1 MDQQPNVRL
10 AIANRS
16 ENVILVRQMLAGLAE
31 MVRLDE
37 LALTDITT
45 ATTEACN
52 NVVVHAYQGRE
63 GPLEVDLYASQAGIS
78 VTVRDQGTGMR
89 PKIRTAEED
98 ALGIGMNVMQSLA
111 RSVQVTGALGEGTE
125 VSMEFDTPG
134 RRPLSANHRA
144 PLDWPGLAG
153 TVFAGSEIALAL
165 APPDVARHV
174 LPRMLHTLAAQ
185 ARFSTDRISDAHML
199 ADCIA
204 AHAPEAIDGSHLGI
218 GVDVSP
224 RNLQLRVGPL
234 LAGRGPGLLDDTQV
248 DGLGSVIER
257 LTDDRGLCA
266 AGSSELL
273 TLSLSDSR

>member
-63 GPLEVDLYASQAGIS
+63 GPLEVDLHATKAGIA

-89 PKIRTAEED
+89 PKIRTSEED

-111 RSVQVTGALGEGTE
+111 HSVQVTGALGEGTE
-125 VSMEFDTPG
+125 VNMEFNTPG
-134 RRPLSANHRA
+134 RRPLCENHRA
-144 PLDWPGLAG
+144 PLDWPALAG
-153 TVFAGSEIALAL
+153 TVFAGSEVALAL
-165 APPDVARHV
+165 SPPDVARHV
-174 LPRMLHTLAAQ
+174 LPRMIHTIAAQ

-199 ADCIA
+199 ADTIA
-204 AHAPEAIDGSHLGI
+204 AHAPEVIDGSHLGI
-218 GVDVSP
+218 GVGMQR

-234 LAGRGPGLLDDTQV
+234 LAGHGARLLDGSHV
-248 DGLGSVIER
+248 GGLGSIIER
-257 LTDDRGLCA
+257 LTDDRQLSA
-266 AGSSELL
+266 AGSSEVL
-273 TLSLSDSR
+273 TLSLSDPR